1 MEIHHLVYGHILIYI
16 KIKLQCPNP
25 SVCNDKCKCKKPLYY
40 TLMNVLTPNKN
51 LVIANDVYTGA
62 TVPHLVPVMRSD
74 NCITAIP
81 VEDIVQLCFYVDC
94 GYDSTSFVGIFP
106 NQYEKD

>member
-1 MEIHHLVYGHILIYI
+1 MTNANV
-16 KIKLQCPNP
+16 
-25 SVCNDKCKCKKPLYY
+25 KKPLDY

-81 VEDIVQLCFYVDC
+81 VEDIV
-94 GYDSTSFVGIFP
+94 
-106 NQYEKD
+106 

>member
-1 MEIHHLVYGHILIYI
+1 MLI
-16 KIKLQCPNP
+16 
-25 SVCNDKCKCKKPLYY
+25 
-40 TLMNVLTPNKN
+40 NVLKPNKN
-51 LVIANDVYTGA
+51 LVIANDAFTGA
-62 TVPHLVPVMRSD
+62 TVPHLVPLVSSA

-81 VEDIVQLCFYVDC
+81 VEDIVQLCFYIDC

>member
-1 MEIHHLVYGHILIYI
+1 MQME
-16 KIKLQCPNP
+16 
-25 SVCNDKCKCKKPLYY
+25 KPLYY

-74 NCITAIP
+74 NYCITAIP